1 MYFLFILHEPELYAY
16 KNNKNNKNRKKK
28 DKYKIIYMKINII
41 LYFNLLYP
49 GDFRQAIEANL
60 YLQKCFAFL
69 QVEVKFSP
77 NCNNLWY
84 ISRFPV

>member
-16 KNNKNNKNRKKK
+16 KNNKNRKKK